1 MKGVRSIINLSL
13 VLLIIGVFPSLVLAH
28 GNHGE
33 DSATAEAAA
42 GGDQQAMKD
51 FVAHAKAH
59 LDKAVANETPGA
71 AIDNVVRFRAETR
84 EAGTWK
90 HESTYLIQIEK
101 SGSII
106 NHGEHTATLYGDF
119 INRFPTV
126 ESLILKLKDSNGAP
140 VCEMNANNTYS
151 CAAYYTS
158 PFNDSIQNIVIGG
171 FSHDDDDPRIG
182 ELACND
188 YEPIV
193 TAKDLQEM
201 QDGGVSEDVLKENL
215 KFLVKD
221 AIRWVESRP
230 SPGMAKEDLETDIL
244 SSVRC
249 FTKESKDNRGPWK
262 YKSIYFFVMTH
273 DSFVAVNGSN
283 QELTGSRF
291 IGVLDE
297 DNKNIGELI
306 IDKAGEDGNEGF
318 VEYLWDD
325 PTDTDDGVTE
335 CHNAPDPCAPGNS
348 PKISYVEGK
357 TFSNFTGQQDTVFIF
372 GSGIYPEPEMEEQS
386 SDSDDGCAIAG
397 SQDTAENTLFNL
409 LLIVSGLFLAM
420 SWRKNRSAGKA

>member
-28 GNHGE
+28 GDNT
-33 DSATAEAAA
+33 ATAKKAADD
-42 GGDQQAMKD
+42 GTEQAMKD

-59 LDKAVANETPGA
+59 LDAAAAGGIGKVAE
-71 AIDNVVRFRAETR
+71 FRAETR
-84 EAGTWK
+84 EAETWK
-90 HESTYLIQIEK
+90 YSSTYLIQIEK
-101 SGSII
+101 NGSVL
-106 NHGEHTATLYGDF
+106 NHGEHTNTMYGDF
-119 INRFPTV
+119 IDGFSTV
-126 ESLILKLKDSNGAP
+126 ESLRDKLADSKDANEP
-140 VCEMNANNTYS
+140 VCEMNVNSTTYS

-171 FSHDDDDPRIG
+171 FSHDDDDPMIDK
-182 ELACND
+182 LACND

-201 QDGGVSEDVLKENL
+201 QDDGASEDVLKENL

-221 AIRWVESRP
+221 AIRWVGMTPR
-230 SPGMAKEDLETDIL
+230 PGMAEGQEPDIV

-249 FTKESKDNRGPWK
+249 FTKGSDRGPWK
-262 YKSIYFFVMTH
+262 YGSIYFFVMT
-273 DSFVAVNGSN
+273 DASIVAVNGNN
-283 QELTGSRF
+283 QELTGNPFRGVMDENGND
-291 IGVLDE
+291 IG
-297 DNKNIGELI
+297 KLI
-306 IDKAGEDGNEGF
+306 IDKAGGDDGKEGF

-325 PTDTDDGVTE
+325 PTDDVDPVIKDGV
-335 CHNAPDPCAPGNS
+335 APGNV

-357 TFSNFTGQQDTVFIF
+357 KFSHFTGQENTVFIF

-397 SQDTAENTLFNL
+397 SQNTAENTLFNL

>member
-28 GNHGE
+28 GDNT
-33 DSATAEAAA
+33 ATAKKAADD
-42 GGDQQAMKD
+42 GTEQAMKD

-59 LDKAVANETPGA
+59 LDEAAAGGIGKVAE
-71 AIDNVVRFRAETR
+71 FRAETR
-84 EAGTWK
+84 EAETWK
-90 HESTYLIQIEK
+90 YGSTYLIQIEK
-101 SGSII
+101 NGSVL
-106 NHGEHTATLYGDF
+106 NHGEHTNTMYGDF
-119 INRFPTV
+119 INEFPTV
-126 ESLILKLKDSNGAP
+126 GSLITELKKGNGTT

-151 CAAYYTS
+151 CAAYYRS
-158 PFNDSIQNIVIGG
+158 PFNPMINNIVIGG
-171 FSHDDDDPRIG
+171 FSHDKDDPMIV

-201 QDGGVSEDVLKENL
+201 QDDGVSEDVLKENL

-221 AIRWVESRP
+221 AIRWASMTPR
-230 SPGMAKEDLETDIL
+230 PGMAEGQEPDIV

-249 FTKESKDNRGPWK
+249 FTKGSDRSPWK
-262 YKSIYFFVMTH
+262 YGSIYFFVMT
-273 DSFVAVNGSN
+273 DASIVAVNGNN
-283 QELTGSRF
+283 QELTGNPF
-291 IGVLDE
+291 IGVMDE
-297 DNKNIGELI
+297 DGNNIGELI
-306 IDKAGEDGNEGF
+306 IEAAKEDGKGGF

-325 PTDTDDGVTE
+325 PTDGV
-335 CHNAPDPCAPGNS
+335 APVIKDKVAPGNV

-357 TFSNFTGQQDTVFIF
+357 KFSHFTGQQDTVFIF
-372 GSGIYPEPEMEEQS
+372 GSGIYPKMEQS

-397 SQDTAENTLFNL
+397 SKNTAENTLFNL

-420 SWRKNRSAGKA
+420 SWRRNRSAGKA

>member
-28 GNHGE
+28 GDNT
-33 DSATAEAAA
+33 ATAKKAADD
-42 GGDQQAMKD
+42 GTEQAMKD

-59 LDKAVANETPGA
+59 LDEAAAGGIGKVAE
-71 AIDNVVRFRAETR
+71 FRAETR
-84 EAGTWK
+84 EAETWK
-90 HESTYLIQIEK
+90 YSSTYLIQIEK
-101 SGSII
+101 NGSVL
-106 NHGEHTATLYGDF
+106 NHGEHTNTMYGDF
-119 INRFPTV
+119 INGFPTV
-126 ESLILKLKDSNGAP
+126 GSLITELEKGNATT

-151 CAAYYTS
+151 CAAYYRS
-158 PFNDSIQNIVIGG
+158 PFNPNIQNIVIGG
-171 FSHDDDDPRIG
+171 FSHKADDMNIDK
-182 ELACND
+182 LACND

-193 TAKDLQEM
+193 TAKDLQKM
-201 QDGGVSEDVLKENL
+201 QDDGASEDVLKENL

-221 AIRWVESRP
+221 AIRWASMTP
-230 SPGMAKEDLETDIL
+230 GPGMAEGQEPDIV

-249 FTKESKDNRGPWK
+249 FTKGSDRGPWK
-262 YKSIYFFVMTH
+262 YKSIYFFVMT
-273 DSFVAVNGSN
+273 DASIVAVNGNN
-283 QELTGSRF
+283 QELTGNPF

-306 IDKAGEDGNEGF
+306 IDKAGKDGNGGF

-325 PTDTDDGVTE
+325 PTDTDDGVDE

-348 PKISYVEGK
+348 PKISYVEGT
-357 TFSNFTGQQDTVFIF
+357 TFPNFTRQEDTVFIF

-397 SQDTAENTLFNL
+397 SQNTAENTLFNL